1 MGLSP
6 NELATLNKP
15 SYSMDWAI
23 GAQVSMDE
31 IYAKTQSLCPSCAMD
46 APAEYEERATGMW
59 LHVDCP
65 QDGRSSEKIAG
76 DADFFKWG
84 YEQKYEKPIGHLVIP
99 VTYRCNLNC
108 RYCYTLSNS
117 SLALP
122 PDWPAS
128 TLKEIFERESE
139 NITLLGGEPTLRPDL
154 SDLIEAA
161 KHTRSERKVSVG
173 TNGQKLA
180 LHQYA
185 RQLKE
190 SGLDFVFLSLNDPHY
205 EESTE
210 IYSNKLQALDNCAE
224 LGLRVW
230 LQRTIDNLDQ
240 LDSLLEV
247 IQAYR
252 RIIFH
257 VTIRSVK
264 PFGVRLPSRQV
275 FVSEII
281 SYLGKAR
288 AYTKGVSPFNRYLRL
303 YGKPTKICSWVND
316 VSRVDPIDSD
326 YLISTG
332 LITKFHRGMKLD
344 ELRLTRAGTDGAH
357 TIDQTM
363 NARRIDAP

>member
-1 MGLSP
+1 
-6 NELATLNKP
+6 
-15 SYSMDWAI
+15 
-23 GAQVSMDE
+23 MDE

-46 APAEYEERATGMW
+46 VPANYEERAAGMW

-65 QDGRSSEKIAG
+65 QHGRSSEIIES
-76 DADFFKWG
+76 DTDFFKWG
-84 YEQKYEKPIGHLVIP
+84 YEQQYEKPVGHLVIP

-128 TLKEIFERESE
+128 TLREIFERESA

-154 SDLIEAA
+154 CDLIEAA
-161 KHTRSERKVSVG
+161 KHTHRERKVSVG

-180 LHQYA
+180 LLQYA

-205 EESTE
+205 EESAE
-210 IYSNKLQALDNCAE
+210 IYANKLQALDNCAE

-230 LQRTIDNLDQ
+230 LQRTIDSLEQ

-247 IQAYR
+247 IRSYSR
-252 RIIFH
+252 TIFH

-264 PFGVRLPSRQV
+264 PFGVHLPPKQV

-288 AYTKGVSPFNRYLRL
+288 AHTKGVNPFNRYVRL

-316 VSRVDPIDSD
+316 VSRVDPLDSD

-332 LITKFHRGMKLD
+332 AITKFHRGMKLD
-344 ELRLTRAGTDGAH
+344 ELRLTGPGPDETRSIARA
-357 TIDQTM
+357 M

>member
-1 MGLSP
+1 
-6 NELATLNKP
+6 
-15 SYSMDWAI
+15 
-23 GAQVSMDE
+23 
-31 IYAKTQSLCPSCAMD
+31 
-46 APAEYEERATGMW
+46 MW

-65 QDGRSSEKIAG
+65 RDGRSSEIIES
-76 DADFFKWG
+76 DVDFFKWG
-84 YEQKYEKPIGHLVIP
+84 YEQKYEKPVGHLVIP

-122 PDWPAS
+122 TDWPAS
-128 TLKEIFERESE
+128 TLREIFERESA

-154 SDLIEAA
+154 CNLIEAA
-161 KHTRSERKVSVG
+161 KEARSGRKVSVG

-180 LHQYA
+180 LLQYA

-205 EESTE
+205 EESAE
-210 IYSNKLQALDNCAE
+210 IYANKLQALDNCTE

-230 LQRTIDNLDQ
+230 LQRTIDSLDQ

-247 IQAYR
+247 IRSYS

-264 PFGVRLPSRQV
+264 PFGVHMPPRPV

-281 SYLGKAR
+281 SYLGKTR
-288 AYTKGVSPFNRYLRL
+288 ACAKGVSPFNRYIQLF
-303 YGKPTKICSWVND
+303 GKPTKICSWVND
-316 VSRVDPIDSD
+316 VSRMDLVDSD

-332 LITKFHRGMKLD
+332 AITKFHRGMKLD
-344 ELRLTRAGTDGAH
+344 ELRLNGAGEDGAH
-357 TIDQTM
+357 TVAQTM
-363 NARRIDAP
+363 NSQRKDAS